1 MLVMVCEHA
10 IVTLRENNFPLIQ
23 SNIDAASLEWGFYVP
38 TEVSNQSYIAVHLLK
53 GCMDGPNQDCKGR
66 TILRWQSPVS
76 EGFLYQRR

>member
-1 MLVMVCEHA
+1 MVCEQA
-10 IVTLRENNFPLIQ
+10 TVSLRENNFPLIQ

-53 GCMDGPNQDCKGR
+53 GCMDGPGQDCKER

-76 EGFLYQRR
+76 EGSLYQRR